1 MRKGLMPTHPLQEA
15 LGEGPALQKQ
25 AVVLQGSSLCCMPQ
39 KSPVPQPSSASRWLL
54 PPDGWSHRNVVSA
67 PIGSGFEFCKSGG
80 RIFLSALKY
89 ISINFS
95 RTAPGLLQ
103 ETKPKPT
110 GSHFCHVLH
119 QDFKPGEQKEDGLN
133 ERQPGA
139 ACQSCK

>member
-15 LGEGPALQKQ
+15 LGEGPALQQQ
-25 AVVLQGSSLCCMPQ
+25 AAVLQGSPLCCTPQ
-39 KSPVPQPSSASRWLL
+39 QSPVPQPSSASRWLL
-54 PPDGWSHRNVVSA
+54 PPDGWSHRNAVSA
-67 PIGSGFEFCKSGG
+67 LISSGFEYCKSGG

-89 ISINFS
+89 ISNDFS

-110 GSHFCHVLH
+110 GSYFCRVLH

-133 ERQPGA
+133 DRQPGA